1 MKTEHTPA
9 PWTLV
14 AGRAFHTSGGNFYLA
29 YGVDHVTGSPMFK
42 DFCELDAN
50 ARLISAAPDML
61 SALRKAK
68 DWMEDEELGWLDDHD
83 KAIHAETME
92 AINAAITKATQP

>member
-61 SALRKAK
+61 SALHKAQM
-68 DWMEDEELGWLDDHD
+68 WMACEDDYGMNGHD
-83 KAIHAETME
+83 RDVYKETME
-92 AINAAITKATQP
+92 AINAALKKATQS

>member
-1 MKTEHTPA
+1 MNNTFPLDYDYQSDGSIVIRAAQGNHYAKTFDPSA
-9 PWTLV
+9 AAFIV
-14 AGRAFHTSGGNFYLA
+14 AG
-29 YGVDHVTGSPMFK
+29 
-42 DFCELDAN
+42 
-50 ARLISAAPDML
+50 PDML

-92 AINAAITKATQP
+92 AINAAITKTTQP